1 MMRPPTARKPL
12 KARQPPQRRKP
23 ATTKALQESQTTK
36 DVRALI
42 DRVRA
47 AHGVK
52 APAQTA
58 DSAAPKRGRAP
69 SADRRRATNN
79 AAPRRPPSPPP
90 PPPKPQQQQP
100 PPAPSAADL
109 DAREREIAAEHEA
122 LERQM
127 AQVRRQRAA
136 LTLQRRERELRD
148 EAAATLARRRA
159 QLDARVERDVENLRR
174 DLADREAALG
184 RRRADIKREMDALV
198 LKYEACAT
206 EACGAREAFQTAAAD
221 VRARADEE
229 AAQQARQV
237 DDAIRARLARE
248 AKQLGFKMSASPRPR
263 D

>member
-12 KARQPPQRRKP
+12 KARQPPRGRKP
-23 ATTKALQESQTTK
+23 ATAKALQESQTTK

-47 AHGVK
+47 AHGVR

-58 DSAAPKRGRAP
+58 PPKRGGAP
-69 SADRRRATNN
+69 GK
-79 AAPRRPPSPPP
+79 RPPSPPP
-90 PPPKPQQQQP
+90 PPPKPVQQP

-206 EACGAREAFQTAAAD
+206 EACGAREAFQSAAAD

-237 DDAIRARLARE
+237 DDAIRARLERE

>member
-12 KARQPPQRRKP
+12 KARQPPRGRKP

-47 AHGVK
+47 AHGV
-52 APAQTA
+52 
-58 DSAAPKRGRAP
+58 RAP
-69 SADRRRATNN
+69 PAEKARGGRPAGARN
-79 AAPRRPPSPPP
+79 ASKQRPPSPPP
-90 PPPKPQQQQP
+90 PPPKPQQQP

-148 EAAATLARRRA
+148 EAAATLSRRRA

-174 DLADREAALG
+174 DLADREAALS

-206 EACGAREAFQTAAAD
+206 EACGAREAFQRAAESARAAA
-221 VRARADEE
+221 AEE
-229 AAQQARQV
+229 ASQYQRQA
-237 DDAIRARLARE
+237 DDAIRARLERE

>member
-12 KARQPPQRRKP
+12 RARQASQPRRKP
-23 ATTKALQESQTTK
+23 QTTKALQESQTTK

-47 AHGVK
+47 AHGVR
-52 APAQTA
+52 APPAE
-58 DSAAPKRGRAP
+58 KRGGRPAGAP
-69 SADRRRATNN
+69 N
-79 AAPRRPPSPPP
+79 ARGKRPPSPPP
-90 PPPKPQQQQP
+90 PPPKPPQQP

-148 EAAATLARRRA
+148 EAAATLSRRRA

-174 DLADREAALG
+174 DLADREAALS

-206 EACGAREAFQTAAAD
+206 EACGAREAFQRAAESARAAA
-221 VRARADEE
+221 AEE
-229 AAQQARQV
+229 ASQYQRQA
-237 DDAIRARLARE
+237 DDAIRARLERE

>member
-12 KARQPPQRRKP
+12 KNRQAQPPRRKP
-23 ATTKALQESQTTK
+23 QATKALQESQTTK

-47 AHGVK
+47 AHGVRP
-52 APAQTA
+52 PAQTA
-58 DSAAPKRGRAP
+58 KGAANARAP
-69 SADRRRATNN
+69 RK
-79 AAPRRPPSPPP
+79 RPPSPPP
-90 PPPKPQQQQP
+90 PPPKPQQP

-174 DLADREAALG
+174 DLADREAALS

-206 EACGAREAFQTAAAD
+206 EACGAREAFQSAAAD

-237 DDAIRARLARE
+237 DDAIRARLERE

>member
-12 KARQPPQRRKP
+12 KARQPTTRRKP
-23 ATTKALQESQTTK
+23 PTAKALQESQTTK

-47 AHGVK
+47 AHNIKGP
-52 APAQTA
+52 PAEKRG
-58 DSAAPKRGRAP
+58 APKRQ
-69 SADRRRATNN
+69 
-79 AAPRRPPSPPP
+79 APRQRPPSPPP
-90 PPPKPQQQQP
+90 PPPKPQQP

-159 QLDARVERDVENLRR
+159 QLESKVERDVENLRR

-206 EACGAREAFQTAAAD
+206 EACGAREAFQSAAAD

-237 DDAIRARLARE
+237 DDAIRARLERE

>member
-1 MMRPPTARKPL
+1 M
-12 KARQPPQRRKP
+12 
-23 ATTKALQESQTTK
+23 
-36 DVRALI
+36 
-42 DRVRA
+42 
-47 AHGVK
+47 
-52 APAQTA
+52 
-58 DSAAPKRGRAP
+58 
-69 SADRRRATNN
+69 
-79 AAPRRPPSPPP
+79 
-90 PPPKPQQQQP
+90 
-100 PPAPSAADL
+100 

-174 DLADREAALG
+174 DLADREAALS

-206 EACGAREAFQTAAAD
+206 EACGAREAFQSAAAD

-237 DDAIRARLARE
+237 DDAIRARLERE

>member
-12 KARQPPQRRKP
+12 KARQASQPRRKP
-23 ATTKALQESQTTK
+23 QTTKALQESQTTK

-47 AHGVK
+47 AHGVR
-52 APAQTA
+52 APPAEKRG
-58 DSAAPKRGRAP
+58 APKARAP
-69 SADRRRATNN
+69 RQ
-79 AAPRRPPSPPP
+79 RPPSPPP
-90 PPPKPQQQQP
+90 PPPKPQQQP

-148 EAAATLARRRA
+148 EAAATLSRRRA

-174 DLADREAALG
+174 DLADREAALS

-206 EACGAREAFQTAAAD
+206 EACGAREAFQRAAESARAAA
-221 VRARADEE
+221 AEE
-229 AAQQARQV
+229 ASQYQRQA
-237 DDAIRARLARE
+237 DDAIRARLERE

>member
-12 KARQPPQRRKP
+12 KTRQAGQPRRKP
-23 ATTKALQESQTTK
+23 QTTKALQESQTTK

-47 AHGVK
+47 AHGVPK
-52 APAQTA
+52 PAPAEKA
-58 DSAAPKRGRAP
+58 GRA
-69 SADRRRATNN
+69 RG
-79 AAPRRPPSPPP
+79 APRQRPPSPPP

-159 QLDARVERDVENLRR
+159 QLESRVERDVENLRR
-174 DLADREAALG
+174 DLADREAALA

-206 EACGAREAFQTAAAD
+206 EACGAREAFQSAAAD

>member
-1 MMRPPTARKPL
+1 MRPPTARKPL
-12 KARQPPQRRKP
+12 RARQASQPRRKP
-23 ATTKALQESQTTK
+23 PAKALQESQTTK

-47 AHGVK
+47 AHGVR
-52 APAQTA
+52 APPAE
-58 DSAAPKRGRAP
+58 KRGGRPAGAP
-69 SADRRRATNN
+69 N
-79 AAPRRPPSPPP
+79 ARKRPPSPPP
-90 PPPKPQQQQP
+90 PPPKPQQQP

-148 EAAATLARRRA
+148 EAAATLSRRRA
-159 QLDARVERDVENLRR
+159 ALDARVERDVENLRR

-206 EACGAREAFQTAAAD
+206 EACGAREAFQRAAESARAAA
-221 VRARADEE
+221 AEE
-229 AAQQARQV
+229 ASQYQRQA
-237 DDAIRARLARE
+237 DDAIRARLERE

>member
-12 KARQPPQRRKP
+12 KARQAGQPRRKP

-52 APAQTA
+52 APPAE
-58 DSAAPKRGRAP
+58 KRGGRPAGAPNARAP
-69 SADRRRATNN
+69 RK
-79 AAPRRPPSPPP
+79 RPPSPPP
-90 PPPKPQQQQP
+90 PPPKPIQQP

-148 EAAATLARRRA
+148 EAAATLSRRRA

-174 DLADREAALG
+174 DLADREAALS

-206 EACGAREAFQTAAAD
+206 EACGAREAFQRAAESARAAA
-221 VRARADEE
+221 AEE
-229 AAQQARQV
+229 ASQYQRQA
-237 DDAIRARLARE
+237 DDAIRARLERE

>member
-12 KARQPPQRRKP
+12 KARQASQPRRKP
-23 ATTKALQESQTTK
+23 QTTKALQESQTTK

-47 AHGVK
+47 AHGVR
-52 APAQTA
+52 APPAE
-58 DSAAPKRGRAP
+58 KRGGRPAGAP
-69 SADRRRATNN
+69 N
-79 AAPRRPPSPPP
+79 ARKRPPSPPP

-174 DLADREAALG
+174 DLADRE
-184 RRRADIKREMDALV
+184 V
-198 LKYEACAT
+198 
-206 EACGAREAFQTAAAD
+206 
-221 VRARADEE
+221 
-229 AAQQARQV
+229 
-237 DDAIRARLARE
+237 
-248 AKQLGFKMSASPRPR
+248 PP
-263 D
+263 

>member
-12 KARQPPQRRKP
+12 KARQPPRGRKP

-52 APAQTA
+52 QPAQTA
-58 DSAAPKRGRAP
+58 PPKRG
-69 SADRRRATNN
+69 ADRRRAR
-79 AAPRRPPSPPP
+79 AEPSPPP
-90 PPPKPQQQQP
+90 PPPKPQQP

-159 QLDARVERDVENLRR
+159 QLESKVERDVENLRR

-206 EACGAREAFQTAAAD
+206 EACGAREAFQSAAAD

-237 DDAIRARLARE
+237 DDAIRARLERE

>member
-12 KARQPPQRRKP
+12 KARQAQPPRGRKP
-23 ATTKALQESQTTK
+23 ANAKALQESQTTK

-47 AHGVK
+47 AHGVRP
-52 APAQTA
+52 PAKTA

-90 PPPKPQQQQP
+90 PPPKPQQP

-148 EAAATLARRRA
+148 EAAATLSRRRA
-159 QLDARVERDVENLRR
+159 ALESKVERDVENLRR
-174 DLADREAALG
+174 DLADREAALS

-206 EACGAREAFQTAAAD
+206 EACGAREAFQSAAAD

>member
-12 KARQPPQRRKP
+12 KNRQAQPPRRKP
-23 ATTKALQESQTTK
+23 QATKALQESQTTK

-47 AHGVK
+47 AHGVRP
-52 APAQTA
+52 PAQTA
-58 DSAAPKRGRAP
+58 KGAANARAP
-69 SADRRRATNN
+69 RK
-79 AAPRRPPSPPP
+79 RPPSPPP
-90 PPPKPQQQQP
+90 PPPKPQQQP

-206 EACGAREAFQTAAAD
+206 EACGAREAFQSAAAD
-221 VRARADEE
+221 VRARADDE

-237 DDAIRARLARE
+237 DDAIRARLERE

>member
-12 KARQPPQRRKP
+12 KARQPPRGRKP
-23 ATTKALQESQTTK
+23 AATKALQESQTTK

-47 AHGVK
+47 AHNIKGP
-52 APAQTA
+52 PAEKRSGRPA
-58 DSAAPKRGRAP
+58 GARNAPKQ
-69 SADRRRATNN
+69 
-79 AAPRRPPSPPP
+79 RPPSPPP
-90 PPPKPQQQQP
+90 PPPKPVQP

-148 EAAATLARRRA
+148 EAAATLSRRRA
-159 QLDARVERDVENLRR
+159 QLESKVERDVENLRR
-174 DLADREAALG
+174 DLADREAALS

-206 EACGAREAFQTAAAD
+206 EACGAREAFQSAAAD

-237 DDAIRARLARE
+237 DDAIRARLERE

>member
-1 MMRPPTARKPL
+1 MGDFYGI
-12 KARQPPQRRKP
+12 QV

-47 AHGVK
+47 AHGVPK
-52 APAQTA
+52 PPVEKRGGR
-58 DSAAPKRGRAP
+58 AAGRAP
-69 SADRRRATNN
+69 QK
-79 AAPRRPPSPPP
+79 RPPSPPP
-90 PPPKPQQQQP
+90 PPPKPQQQP

-159 QLDARVERDVENLRR
+159 QLESKVERDVENLRR

-206 EACGAREAFQTAAAD
+206 EACGAR
-221 VRARADEE
+221 
-229 AAQQARQV
+229 
-237 DDAIRARLARE
+237 
-248 AKQLGFKMSASPRPR
+248 GM
-263 D
+263 